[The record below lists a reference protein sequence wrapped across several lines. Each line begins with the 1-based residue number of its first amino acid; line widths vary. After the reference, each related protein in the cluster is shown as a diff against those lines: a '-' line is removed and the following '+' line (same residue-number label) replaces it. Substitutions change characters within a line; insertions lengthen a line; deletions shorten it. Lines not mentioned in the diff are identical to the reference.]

1 MIHTWQRVQHLK
13 SDSQAGTATV
23 EVAIT
28 LSALMASVVFVL
40 SLVSV
45 GLTRAQLQESAR
57 QGARLASVGSSEFVL
72 TPQQRAKG
80 MTVTTSTEGPWV
92 TVTAK
97 ASVKVLGLKVA
108 NLRLSESATAF
119 LEQRIAE
126 E

>member
-1 MIHTWQRVQHLK
+1 
-13 SDSQAGTATV
+13 
-23 EVAIT
+23 
-28 LSALMASVVFVL
+28 
-40 SLVSV
+40 
-45 GLTRAQLQESAR
+45 
-57 QGARLASVGSSEFVL
+57 
-72 TPQQRAKG
+72 
-80 MTVTTSTEGPWV
+80 MTVATSTEGPWV